1 MSKNKPLFKGTLE
14 SISDRVVHSS
24 TMIPMGKKAYME
36 GTLVHTNEIMVLLGD
51 NWFAERSAKQ
61 AAEVA
66 QRRIDK
72 CSEML
77 EGLDKE
83 LTLIEGWKA
92 GFIFGRL
99 ARNPNLDN
107 VTRRHGYSWRSS
119 IFCEW
124 RRGGVIFYSFAL
136 EEK

>member
-1 MSKNKPLFKGTLE
+1 MKPVLFSKDTLE
-14 SISDRVVHSS
+14 SISDRAVHSS

-36 GTLVHTNEIMVLLGD
+36 GSLVHTNEIMVLLGD

-72 CSEML
+72 CTEML

-83 LTLIEGWKA
+83 LALIEGWRTQA
-92 GFIFGRL
+92 GG
-99 ARNPNLDN
+99 
-107 VTRRHGYSWRSS
+107 
-119 IFCEW
+119 
-124 RRGGVIFYSFAL
+124 GGVAADGDDGGVDIRQAL
-136 EEK
+136 FLCNLFCAILVLPL

>member
-1 MSKNKPLFKGTLE
+1 MPKESPKNEACFFPKDTLE
-14 SISDRVVHSS
+14 SISDRAVHSS

-36 GTLVHTNEIMVLLGD
+36 GSLVHTNEIMVLLGD

-72 CSEML
+72 CTEML

-83 LTLIEGWKA
+83 LALIEGWRTQA
-92 GFIFGRL
+92 GGG
-99 ARNPNLDN
+99 AAAD
-107 VTRRHGYSWRSS
+107 GDD
-119 IFCEW
+119 
-124 RRGGVIFYSFAL
+124 GGVDIWQAL
-136 EEK
+136 FLCNICLGF